1 MICYKYKKSYC
12 EIVNI
17 IIVNKN
23 IWTYH
28 VLGHGILENN
38 EMEKKSDC

>member
-1 MICYKYKKSYC
+1 M
-12 EIVNI
+12 VNI

-23 IWTYH
+23 MWTYH

-38 EMEKKSDC
+38 EMEKKI